1 MKEEEEEFVNVF
13 GEEEDQEEDQSQN
26 QSMSKKKRPLLN
38 VTNDPNSFSNLIAQR
53 MQQEALKQD
62 PSVFQF
68 DEVYDNIQKQKE
80 EKEQNLLQKQ
90 LTEGTKSKYIE
101 NLVKI
106 AQERKKERER
116 ARDRKLAKILN
127 EEKAVYG
134 ETEVFVTSSYKKKLQ
149 EQKKWEEEERRKEEQ
164 EQDVTKSGMM
174 GYYRISRDLLQGKVA
189 EKDISD
195 KKEKQYSSS
204 IKRPLSSSVDA
215 SSQENQDSSTSSS
228 VKFAK
233 QDPSDTV
240 HTAKERSNSLE
251 NWKQKKQ
258 HQ

>member
-1 MKEEEEEFVNVF
+1 MKKEEEEFVNVF
-13 GEEEDQEEDQSQN
+13 GDEDDEEEEEQEDQRQK
-26 QSMSKKKRPLLN
+26 QSKKKRPLLN
-38 VTNDPNSFSNLIAQR
+38 VTNDPNSVSNLIAQR
-53 MQQEALKQD
+53 VQKEALKQD
-62 PSVFQF
+62 ASVFQF
-68 DEVYDNIQKQKE
+68 DEVYDSMQKEKE
-80 EKEQNLLQKQ
+80 EKEQKLLQKQ
-90 LTEGTKSKYIE
+90 LAEGSKSKYIE

-106 AQERKKERER
+106 AEERKKERER

-189 EKDISD
+189 EKDMSD
-195 KKEKQYSSS
+195 LKKKKHCASST
-204 IKRPLSSSVDA
+204 KRPLSSSKTVSSEENRDA
-215 SSQENQDSSTSSS
+215 STSASA
-228 VKFAK
+228 KFAK
-233 QDPSDTV
+233 HDRSDTV
-240 HTAKERSNSLE
+240 HTAKK